1 MNNINKN
8 QQLKAGSFDD
18 YDSIVGDYCPDENA
32 SEVSSINT
40 HGVSIG
46 MAAPFSAANSP
57 SRGASARTNKTTPP
71 RNIGVSN
78 IINKWEKGIVDNEKA
93 SPSPLQFLPSH
104 LVAVG
109 NKHNNNAGP
118 SSGRPEDSFNL
129 SKNVDSSG
137 YYHVGD
143 YKVGDLGIDTTDVSA
158 ILGVASDDEESAVGQ
173 GPPPG
178 TGTSSRQ
185 PTNTSIALNA
195 ATDAFS
201 SFPTVGAL
209 KSDAKKNQKYST
221 KVTEKQKKKK
231 QKGPLGDDLS
241 YADENNE
248 NNPNVIHHMREYSEY
263 DSEDEEDEDYDGIL
277 PKWIAFSSQ
286 RSKCVFV
293 SSTALVL
300 GTLVLAVVAL
310 GISYGTGNV
319 LVTPENESNDI
330 SGVVTPPTDGGGAND
345 DGTSTYTG
353 KFGFNA
359 VPTTSKPTLSP
370 TTGEESGGG
379 QGQPV
384 PTTSSS
390 PTPMP
395 VVTGTPTA
403 DWSQWTTPITKT
415 TSPVQ
420 PSPVSPVSLATTT
433 SPASSSSAVPTSTK
447 SPASTGAPISSNP
460 TLSPSFSTQPT
471 WGFGTDATEGGD
483 ITFYLMADGGSNY
496 EFWSEKMR
504 KLNVDDGQK
513 FVVHL

>member
-46 MAAPFSAANSP
+46 MAAPFSATNSP

-78 IINKWEKGIVDNEKA
+78 IINKWEKGIVNDEKA

-109 NKHNNNAGP
+109 NKYNNNNAGP
-118 SSGRPEDSFNL
+118 SSGRPEESFNL
-129 SKNVDSSG
+129 DKNVDSSG

-201 SFPTVGAL
+201 SFPTGGAL
-209 KSDAKKNQKYST
+209 KNQKYSS
-221 KVTEKQKKKK
+221 KVKEKQKKK

-433 SPASSSSAVPTSTK
+433 SPASSSSVVPTSTK